1 MLKSWLVS
9 LQNMSITAL
18 IPSSDWLKSTS
29 GYWVTQSI
37 FQRLVLLTRRKK
49 GNIMLPAVCLLSA
62 VWPNTPTTQATLY
75 QRPDC
80 WRRFLVLL
88 VIDVIKPPGTYFNN
102 WLQLSCR
109 SSKFS
114 FSFPAT
120 SVLLYALLDPI
131 RELAKCF
138 KYFLDKHCM
147 QVAMSSTFPSA
158 NDVIVLCWILYNK
171 SLIVATFFFQR
182 TTAFE
187 LFFYSTYLHFRFL
200 VLGKQKLK
208 ISVSRP
214 DLFDS
219 WSFTVV
225 LFLHT

>member
-1 MLKSWLVS
+1 
-9 LQNMSITAL
+9 
-18 IPSSDWLKSTS
+18 
-29 GYWVTQSI
+29 
-37 FQRLVLLTRRKK
+37 
-49 GNIMLPAVCLLSA
+49 MLPAVYLLSA

-102 WLQLSCR
+102 WLQLAGR

-114 FSFPAT
+114 SSFPAT
-120 SVLLYALLDPI
+120 SVLLYAPLDTI
-131 RELAKCF
+131 REQAKCF
-138 KYFLDKHCM
+138 KYFSEKHCM
-147 QVAMSSTFPSA
+147 QVATSSTFPSA

-171 SLIVATFFFQR
+171 SRIVATFFFQR
-182 TTAFE
+182 TTSFE
-187 LFFYSTYLHFRFL
+187 LFFFNSTYLHFRFL

-219 WSFTVV
+219 WSLTVV
-225 LFLHT
+225 LFLKT

>member
-1 MLKSWLVS
+1 
-9 LQNMSITAL
+9 
-18 IPSSDWLKSTS
+18 
-29 GYWVTQSI
+29 
-37 FQRLVLLTRRKK
+37 
-49 GNIMLPAVCLLSA
+49 MLPAVCLLSA
-62 VWPNTPTTQATLY
+62 VWRQTPTTQATLY

-102 WLQLSCR
+102 WLQPSCR

-114 FSFPAT
+114 SSFPAT
-120 SVLLYALLDPI
+120 SVLLYAPLDPI

-138 KYFLDKHCM
+138 KYFSDKHCK
-147 QVAMSSTFPSA
+147 QVATCSTFPSA
-158 NDVIVLCWILYNK
+158 NDVIDLCWILFNK

-182 TTAFE
+182 TTVFE
-187 LFFYSTYLHFRFL
+187 LFCYSTYLHSPSLQFSCFR
-200 VLGKQKLK
+200 KTEPK

-214 DLFDS
+214 DLSDS